1 MRINLKRFT
10 IGAMLL
16 VTLSLL
22 LQGCGSNSETPIQ
35 FADQK
40 QISGIVSD
48 ITTNLPLARASVVA
62 YPIVGG
68 VANLSAPLS
77 VPVRSDAS
85 GYYMLQIPASYTG
98 SVMIKATVPV
108 VAKLVGLPYT
118 TTVIRVILPDTTV
131 QLAKIPAT
139 MINFASE
146 TASVFVEQ
154 NFGATGFTSHNIK
167 TALISLESL
176 FGVNFSQTVL
186 PKKANDVSTT
196 KAQQDLQVSI
206 KAVQAVNATIAL
218 EALVIKMAATGG
230 LGTTSDQLISNIGS
244 ISTQLILTGSL
255 PATYSPSTA
264 IVSSITTLKTTPVS
278 LDPVGV
284 NDTTAPT
291 APTSLAA
298 TVGSTYSPVSLTWRA
313 STISSGTVTGYLVYR
328 AFSSGEYSLLD
339 TVTTGVTYSDVTT
352 SPATAYKYKVVAYS
366 AGRMNSGDSNVAT
379 VTTPSNVPPV
389 VYHTLTGKVTY
400 NGAGVPGVVITIIG
414 TGYGSALTDLN
425 GNYSFSNIVNGS
437 YNLSAALDGYIFN
450 PSSLSVVVNGAD
462 ISGLDFISNR
472 PGTIN
477 GNVTYPSGTIIGGI
491 SYPPG
496 TIIGGITYPSGVVIG
511 GITYP
516 TATVIG
522 GVIYPTGTV
531 VGGITYPDGIIIAGV
546 NYPSGTVVGGVAYP
560 PSTVTGTVVYP
571 TGAVSG
577 VVTYPG
583 GAVSV
588 DFVLDSSIVP

>member
-1 MRINLKRFT
+1 M
-10 IGAMLL
+10 
-16 VTLSLL
+16 
-22 LQGCGSNSETPIQ
+22 
-35 FADQK
+35 
-40 QISGIVSD
+40 
-48 ITTNLPLARASVVA
+48 
-62 YPIVGG
+62 
-68 VANLSAPLS
+68 
-77 VPVRSDAS
+77 
-85 GYYMLQIPASYTG
+85 
-98 SVMIKATVPV
+98 
-108 VAKLVGLPYT
+108 
-118 TTVIRVILPDTTV
+118 
-131 QLAKIPAT
+131 
-139 MINFASE
+139 
-146 TASVFVEQ
+146 
-154 NFGATGFTSHNIK
+154 
-167 TALISLESL
+167 
-176 FGVNFSQTVL
+176 
-186 PKKANDVSTT
+186 
-196 KAQQDLQVSI
+196 
-206 KAVQAVNATIAL
+206 
-218 EALVIKMAATGG
+218 
-230 LGTTSDQLISNIGS
+230 
-244 ISTQLILTGSL
+244 
-255 PATYSPSTA
+255 
-264 IVSSITTLKTTPVS
+264 
-278 LDPVGV
+278 
-284 NDTTAPT
+284 
-291 APTSLAA
+291 
-298 TVGSTYSPVSLTWRA
+298 
-313 STISSGTVTGYLVYR
+313 
-328 AFSSGEYSLLD
+328 
-339 TVTTGVTYSDVTT
+339 TT